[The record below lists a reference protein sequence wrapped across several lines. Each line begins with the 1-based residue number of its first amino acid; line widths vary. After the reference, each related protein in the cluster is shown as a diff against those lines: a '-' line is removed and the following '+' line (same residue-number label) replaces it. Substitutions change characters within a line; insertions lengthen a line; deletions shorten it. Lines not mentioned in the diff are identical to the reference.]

1 MNTPIAFNCVKCG
14 QPLQSRKQLHDGTV
28 VCSKCGH
35 KNTPPKGFTPPDS
48 TKIKVKGIYF
58 GD

>member
-14 QPLQSRKQLHDGTV
+14 KPLQSRNQLPDETV
-28 VCSKCGH
+28 TCSKCGH
-35 KNTPPKGFTPPDS
+35 KNTPPKGFTLPDS
-48 TKIKVKGIYF
+48 ARIKVKGVYF